1 MLIAEINL
9 TVFTFVKLTY
19 VVLNMVG
26 AVKRK
31 LIVVQDV
38 IQNMEKI
45 GKSINILMN
54 IKLLY
59 I

>member
-1 MLIAEINL
+1 MLIAELNL

-26 AVKRK
+26 VVKRK
-31 LIVVQDV
+31 FIVVQDV

-54 IKLLY
+54 IKLFK
-59 I
+59 

>member
-1 MLIAEINL
+1 MLIAELNL

-54 IKLLY
+54 IKLFK
-59 I
+59 